1 MSPTEPNVIGI
12 GRACRLIREEV
23 TIGSNVSEYSSS
35 CSARVRFVRCT
46 RTPHNQPYRGA
57 VLNSA
62 TVLSGLYDHGLLI
75 RSIHFNWSGPGLI
88 TKGGLIKVG
97 LH

>member
-62 TVLSGLYDHGLLI
+62 SSFGHRWAGI
-75 RSIHFNWSGPGLI
+75 RGSTTGSL
-88 TKGGLIKVG
+88 GGAA
-97 LH
+97 